1 MRLFQF
7 ACLMSQLPNPQPA
20 VIKIHVRASSGRFSR
35 WRWALVWLTQL
46 LFYGLPWLSWNSR
59 QAVLFDL
66 DARRFYLFDLVLY
79 PQDFI
84 YLAVLLVICALG
96 LFFVTA
102 VAGRVW
108 CGFSCPQTVYT
119 AIYLWVER
127 LFEGDRSARIRL
139 DAAPWTAAKL
149 ARKTGKQAA
158 WIAIG
163 LWTGFTFV
171 GYFTP
176 IQTLGALVSSLD
188 TGPWETFWIGFYGLA
203 TYGNAGY
210 LREQVCKHMCP
221 YGRFQSVMFDRDTL
235 IIGYDAAR
243 GEPRGSRPRGAQ
255 ASAYGL
261 GDCINCT
268 MCVQVCPTGIDIR
281 DGLQSDCIG
290 CAACIDACDEVMDKI
305 NRPRGLIRYSLQTGL
320 EQGWDRDRVL
330 QRALRPR
337 VLVYGGLLL
346 AIAAA
351 FVTGLAQRSP
361 FRVDVMR
368 DRGMLARMVEQGAVE
383 NVYRLQIMNSQESVQ
398 RYRIGVTGLPGLVLA
413 TPTTIELGPVAER
426 TVTVTARLAGQQA
439 TALAGQT
446 VPIRFVIEQLGD
458 KQTIPP
464 VMEKSSFLV
473 PR

>member
-1 MRLFQF
+1 MRLFL
-7 ACLMSQLPNPQPA
+7 AVRIMSQFSTPQS
-20 VIKIHVRASSGRFSR
+20 ISSKIHVRATSGRFSR
-35 WRWALVWLTQL
+35 WRWAMVWLTQL
-46 LFYGLPWLSWNSR
+46 LFYGLPWLSWNDR

-66 DARRFYLFDLVLY
+66 DARRFYLFELALY

-84 YLAVLLVICALG
+84 YLALLLVICALG

-127 LFEGDRSARIRL
+127 RFEGDRSARMRL
-139 DAAPWTAAKL
+139 DAAPWTATKL
-149 ARKTGKQAA
+149 ARKAGKQAT

-176 IQTLGALVSSLD
+176 IQTLGGLVLHLD

-235 IIGYDAAR
+235 IIGYDQAR
-243 GEPRGSRPRGAQ
+243 GEPRGSRPRGSDAQ
-255 ASAYGL
+255 ALGL

-268 MCVQVCPTGIDIR
+268 LCVQVCPTGIDIR
-281 DGLQSDCIG
+281 NGLQIDCIG
-290 CAACIDACDEVMDKI
+290 CAACIDACDAVMDKI
-305 NRPRGLIRYSLQTGL
+305 DRPRGLIRYSSQTGL
-320 EQGWDRDRVL
+320 EQGWGRDRIL
-330 QRALRPR
+330 QRTLRPR
-337 VLVYGGLLL
+337 VLVYGALLL
-346 AIAAA
+346 AISAA
-351 FVTGLAQRSP
+351 FVIGLLQRSP

-368 DRGMLARMVEQGAVE
+368 DRGVLARMVEQGAVE
-383 NVYRLQIMNSQESVQ
+383 NAYRLQIMNSLESVQ
-398 RYRIGVTGLPGLVLA
+398 RYRIGVTGPRGLTLVA
-413 TPTTIELGPVAER
+413 SPSIELAPMAER
-426 TVTVTARLAGQQA
+426 TVTATVRLAGQQA
-439 TALAGQT
+439 AALAGQALT
-446 VPIRFVIEQLGD
+446 IHFAVEPLGGD
-458 KQTIPP
+458 QAGRQ
-464 VMEKSSFLV
+464 VVEKSSFLV

>member
-1 MRLFQF
+1 MH
-7 ACLMSQLPNPQPA
+7 QLQNPEPTVA
-20 VIKIHVRASSGRFSR
+20 KIHVRAVSGRFNR
-35 WRWALVWLTQL
+35 WRWAMVWLTQL
-46 LFYGLPWLSWNSR
+46 LFYGLPWLSWNNR

-66 DARRFYLFDLVLY
+66 EARRFYLFELALY

-149 ARKTGKQAA
+149 ARKAGKQAT

-176 IQTLGALVSSLD
+176 IQTLGSLVTQLD

-210 LREQVCKHMCP
+210 LREQICKHMCP

-235 IIGYDAAR
+235 IVGYDSAR
-243 GEPRGSRPRGAQ
+243 GEPRGSRPRASDAQ
-255 ASAYGL
+255 SLGL

-268 MCVQVCPTGIDIR
+268 LCVQVCPTGIDIR
-281 DGLQSDCIG
+281 DGLQSNCIG
-290 CAACIDACDEVMDKI
+290 CAACIDACDQVMDKI
-305 NRPRGLIRYSLQTGL
+305 NSPRGLIRYSSQAGL
-320 EQGWDRDRVL
+320 EQGWGRDRVL
-330 QRALRPR
+330 QRTLRPR
-337 VLVYGGLLL
+337 VLVYGALLL
-346 AIAAA
+346 AIGAA
-351 FVTGLAQRSP
+351 FVTGLVQRSP

-368 DRGMLARMVEQGAVE
+368 DRGVLARMVEQGAVE
-383 NVYRLQIMNSQESVQ
+383 NAYRLQIMNSQEIVQ
-398 RYRIGVTGLPGLVLA
+398 RYRIGVAGLPGLTLAA
-413 TPTTIELGPVAER
+413 TPTIELGPMEER
-426 TVTVTARLAGQQA
+426 NVTATVRLAGQQA
-439 TALAGQT
+439 APLAGQSLQMQ
-446 VPIRFVIEQLGD
+446 FVVEQLDGD
-458 KQTIPP
+458 QAGHQ
-464 VMEKSSFLV
+464 VVEKSSFLV

>member
-1 MRLFQF
+1 
-7 ACLMSQLPNPQPA
+7 MSQFSTLQPA
-20 VIKIHVRASSGRFSR
+20 PIKIHVRASSGRFSL
-35 WRWALVWLTQL
+35 WRWAMVWLTQL
-46 LFYGLPWLSWNSR
+46 LFYGLPWLSWNDR

-66 DARRFYLFDLVLY
+66 DARRFYLFKLALY

-84 YLAVLLVICALG
+84 YLALLLVICALG

-127 LFEGDRSARIRL
+127 RFEGDRSARMRL
-139 DAAPWTAAKL
+139 DAAPWTMAKL
-149 ARKTGKQAA
+149 ARKAGKQAT

-176 IQTLGALVSSLD
+176 IQTLGGLVLSLD

-243 GEPRGSRPRGAQ
+243 GEPRGSRARAADAQ
-255 ASAYGL
+255 AIGL

-305 NRPRGLIRYSLQTGL
+305 GSPRGLIRYSSQTGL
-320 EQGWDRDRVL
+320 EQGWGRDRVL

-337 VLVYGGLLL
+337 VLVYGALLL
-346 AIAAA
+346 AISTA
-351 FVTGLAQRSP
+351 FVTGLLQRSP

-368 DRGMLARMVEQGAVE
+368 DRGVLARLVEQGAIE
-383 NVYRLQIMNSQESVQ
+383 NAYRLQIMNSQESVQ
-398 RYRIGVTGLPGLVLA
+398 RYRIGVTGLQGLTLA
-413 TPTTIELGPVAER
+413 AAPSIELGPMEER
-426 TVTVTARLAGQQA
+426 TVTATVRLAGQQA
-439 TALAGQT
+439 APLAGQAL
-446 VPIRFVIEQLGD
+446 PIHFAVEQLSGD
-458 KQTIPP
+458 QAGHQ
-464 VMEKSSFLV
+464 VLEKSSFLV

>member
-1 MRLFQF
+1 M
-7 ACLMSQLPNPQPA
+7 
-20 VIKIHVRASSGRFSR
+20 
-35 WRWALVWLTQL
+35 VWLTQL
-46 LFYGLPWLSWNSR
+46 LFYGLPWLSWNDR

-66 DARRFYLFDLVLY
+66 DARRFYLFKLALY

-84 YLAVLLVICALG
+84 YLALLLVICALG

-127 LFEGDRSARIRL
+127 RFEGDRSARMRL
-139 DAAPWTAAKL
+139 DAAPWTL
-149 ARKTGKQAA
+149 H
-158 WIAIG
+158 
-163 LWTGFTFV
+163 
-171 GYFTP
+171 
-176 IQTLGALVSSLD
+176 LD

-235 IIGYDAAR
+235 IIGYDSAR
-243 GEPRGSRPRGAQ
+243 GEPRGSRSRASDAQ
-255 ASAYGL
+255 AGGL

-281 DGLQSDCIG
+281 DGLQIDCIG

-305 NRPRGLIRYSLQTGL
+305 GSPRGLIRYSSQTGL
-320 EQGWDRDRVL
+320 EQGWGRDRVL

-337 VLVYGGLLL
+337 VLVYGALLL
-346 AIAAA
+346 AISTA
-351 FVTGLAQRSP
+351 FVTGLLQRSP

-368 DRGMLARMVEQGAVE
+368 DRGVLARMVEQGAIE
-383 NVYRLQIMNSQESVQ
+383 NAYRLQIMNSQESVQ
-398 RYRIGVTGLPGLVLA
+398 RYRIGVTGLQGLTLA
-413 TPTTIELGPVAER
+413 AAPSIELGPMEER
-426 TVTVTARLAGQQA
+426 TVTATVRLAGQQA
-439 TALAGQT
+439 APLAGQAL
-446 VPIRFVIEQLGD
+446 PIHFAVEQLSGD
-458 KQTIPP
+458 QAGHQ
-464 VMEKSSFLV
+464 VLEKSSFLV

>member
-1 MRLFQF
+1 
-7 ACLMSQLPNPQPA
+7 MSQFPNPPPA
-20 VIKIHVRASSGRFSR
+20 AKIHVRAASGRFSQ
-35 WRWALVWLTQL
+35 WRWAMVWLTQL

-66 DARRFYLFDLVLY
+66 DARRFYLFKLALY

-84 YLAVLLVICALG
+84 YLALLLVICALG

-102 VAGRVW
+102 VAGRIW

-127 LFEGDRSARIRL
+127 LFEGGRSARMRL
-139 DAAPWTAAKL
+139 DAAPWTLTKL
-149 ARKTGKQAA
+149 ARKTGKQVA

-176 IQTLGALVSSLD
+176 IQTLGGLVTSLD
-188 TGPWETFWIGFYGLA
+188 TGPWETFWIGCYGLA
-203 TYGNAGY
+203 TYLNAGY

-243 GEPRGSRPRGAQ
+243 GEPRGSRPRA
-255 ASAYGL
+255 ADAKALGL
-261 GDCINCT
+261 GDCISCT

-281 DGLQSDCIG
+281 DGLQIDCIG

-305 NRPRGLIRYSLQTGL
+305 KRPRGLIRYSSQTGL
-320 EQGWDRDRVL
+320 EQGWGRDRVL
-330 QRALRPR
+330 RRALRPR
-337 VLVYGGLLL
+337 VLVYGALLL
-346 AIAAA
+346 AISAA
-351 FVTGLAQRSP
+351 FVIGLAQRSP

-368 DRGMLARMVEQGAVE
+368 DRGVLARMVEQGAIE

-398 RYRIGVTGLPGLVLA
+398 RYRIGVTGQNGLTLA
-413 TPTTIELGPVAER
+413 ASPSIELEPMAER

-439 TALAGQT
+439 APLAGQALT
-446 VPIRFVIEQLGD
+446 IHFAVEQLGGD
-458 KQTIPP
+458 RAGHQVI
-464 VMEKSSFLV
+464 EKSSFLV

>member
-1 MRLFQF
+1 
-7 ACLMSQLPNPQPA
+7 MSQLLPPQTAP
-20 VIKIHVRASSGRFSR
+20 IKIHVRASHGRFSR

-46 LFYGLPWLSWNSR
+46 LFYGLPWLNWNDR

-84 YLAVLLVICALG
+84 YLALLLVICALG

-139 DAAPWTAAKL
+139 DAAPWSAAKL
-149 ARKTGKQAA
+149 ARKAGKQAT

-176 IQTLGALVSSLD
+176 IQTLGGLVTQLD

-235 IIGYDAAR
+235 IIGYDSAR
-243 GEPRGSRPRGAQ
+243 GEPRGSRARGTDAQ
-255 ASAYGL
+255 AAGL

-268 MCVQVCPTGIDIR
+268 LCVQVCPTGIDIR

-290 CAACIDACDEVMDKI
+290 CAACIDACDAVMDKI
-305 NRPRGLIRYSLQTGL
+305 ERPRGLIRYSSQTGL
-320 EQGWDRDRVL
+320 EQGWGRDRVL

-337 VLVYGGLLL
+337 VLVYGALLL
-346 AIAAA
+346 TIGAA

-368 DRGMLARMVEQGAVE
+368 DRGVLARLVEQGAVE

-398 RYRIGVTGLPGLVLA
+398 RYRIDVAGPQGLTLA
-413 TPTTIELGPVAER
+413 TPPGIELGPVAEQ

-439 TALAGQT
+439 AALAGQT
-446 VPIRFVIEQLGD
+446 VPIQFVIEQLEGE
-458 KQTIPP
+458 QAGPQ
-464 VMEKSSFLV
+464 VREKSSFLV

>member
-1 MRLFQF
+1 
-7 ACLMSQLPNPQPA
+7 MSQFPTPQPA
-20 VIKIHVRASSGRFSR
+20 PIKIHVRAASGRFSQ
-35 WRWALVWLTQL
+35 WRWAMVWLTQL
-46 LFYGLPWLSWNSR
+46 LFYGLPWLSWNAR

-66 DARRFYLFDLVLY
+66 DARRFYLFKLALY

-84 YLAVLLVICALG
+84 YLALLLVICALG

-127 LFEGDRSARIRL
+127 LFEGDRSARMRL

-149 ARKTGKQAA
+149 ARKAGKQAA

-163 LWTGFTFV
+163 LWTGFTLV

-176 IQTLGALVSSLD
+176 IQTLASLVTQLD
-188 TGPWETFWIGFYGLA
+188 TGPWETFWIGCYGLA
-203 TYGNAGY
+203 TYLNAGY

-235 IIGYDAAR
+235 IIGYDATR
-243 GEPRGSRPRGAQ
+243 GEPRGSRPRAADAQ
-255 ASAYGL
+255 ALGL

-268 MCVQVCPTGIDIR
+268 LCVQVCPTGIDIR
-281 DGLQSDCIG
+281 NGLQSDCIG

-305 NRPRGLIRYSLQTGL
+305 NSPRGLIRYSSQTGL
-320 EQGWDRDRVL
+320 EQGWGRDRVL
-330 QRALRPR
+330 RRALRPR
-337 VLVYGGLLL
+337 VLVYGALLL
-346 AIAAA
+346 AISAA
-351 FVTGLAQRSP
+351 FVIGLAQRSP

-368 DRGMLARMVEQGAVE
+368 DRGVLARLVEQGAVE
-383 NVYRLQIMNSQESVQ
+383 NAYRLQIMNSQESVQ
-398 RYRIGVTGLPGLVLA
+398 RYRIGVTGQDGLTLA
-413 TPTTIELGPVAER
+413 APPSIELEPMAER
-426 TVTVTARLAGQQA
+426 AVTVTVRLARPQA
-439 TALAGQT
+439 APLAGQT
-446 VPIRFVIEQLGD
+446 LPIHFAIEQLAGD
-458 KQTIPP
+458 QTGQQ
-464 VMEKSSFLV
+464 VVEKSSFLV

>member
-1 MRLFQF
+1 M
-7 ACLMSQLPNPQPA
+7 
-20 VIKIHVRASSGRFSR
+20 
-35 WRWALVWLTQL
+35 VWLTQL
-46 LFYGLPWLSWNSR
+46 LFYGLPWLSWNDR

-66 DARRFYLFDLVLY
+66 DARRFYLFKLALY

-84 YLAVLLVICALG
+84 YLALLLVICALG

-127 LFEGDRSARIRL
+127 RFEGDRSARMRL
-139 DAAPWTAAKL
+139 DAAPWTATKL
-149 ARKTGKQAA
+149 ARKAGKQAT

-176 IQTLGALVSSLD
+176 IQTLGGLVLSLD

-243 GEPRGSRPRGAQ
+243 GEPRGSRSRASDAQ
-255 ASAYGL
+255 AGGL

-281 DGLQSDCIG
+281 DGLQIDCIG

-305 NRPRGLIRYSLQTGL
+305 GSPRGLIRYSSQTGL
-320 EQGWDRDRVL
+320 EQGWGRDRVL

-337 VLVYGGLLL
+337 VLVYGALLL
-346 AIAAA
+346 AISTA
-351 FVTGLAQRSP
+351 FVTGLLQRSP

-368 DRGMLARMVEQGAVE
+368 DRGVLARMVEQGAIE
-383 NVYRLQIMNSQESVQ
+383 NAYRLQIMNSQESVQ
-398 RYRIGVTGLPGLVLA
+398 RYRIGVTGLQGLTLA
-413 TPTTIELGPVAER
+413 AAPSIELGPMEER
-426 TVTVTARLAGQQA
+426 TVTATVRLAGQQA
-439 TALAGQT
+439 APLAGQAL
-446 VPIRFVIEQLGD
+446 PIHFAVEQLSGD
-458 KQTIPP
+458 QAGHQ
-464 VMEKSSFLV
+464 VLEKSSFLV